1 MLVPAAQVL
10 ATPPRTRPAASHA
23 RGVPVGPAPDARALL
38 LPLVS
43 LPLTAVVR
51 RGREHRRERGELTMQ
66 QRSTR
71 ERGRGEG
78 ERSVERI
85 RLWEG
90 ERSTREDLAVFG
102 FGYEPSVYVF
112 REKNLHA

>member
-51 RGREHRRERGELTMQ
+51 RGREHRRERRAHDAAAEHT
-66 QRSTR
+66 RAR
-71 ERGRGEG
+71 ERQGREKRGEDKVMG
-78 ERSVERI
+78 
-85 RLWEG
+85 G
-90 ERSTREDLAVFG
+90 
-102 FGYEPSVYVF
+102 
-112 REKNLHA
+112 